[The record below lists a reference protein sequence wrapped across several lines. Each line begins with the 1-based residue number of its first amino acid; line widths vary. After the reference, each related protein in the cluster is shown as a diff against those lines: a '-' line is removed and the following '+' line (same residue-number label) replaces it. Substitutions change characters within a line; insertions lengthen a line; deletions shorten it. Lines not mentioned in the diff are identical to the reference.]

1 MFDRFLR
8 LLVLVSV
15 LLLLSGREIPRIE
28 KSVKGPTISMARH
41 AQIVAF
47 RNQAADEKEEQ
58 DDTQQKGSS
67 KGESFVGLKIDASS
81 VPEPKKAS
89 PRVTSLPLD
98 FSEGEHVMLIGNT
111 LLDYAQFQGFFETLL
126 QQRFPSKKLVVRTLA
141 WSADEVDV
149 QPRPDSFGSLK
160 QHLSVQKADL
170 ILAAY
175 GFNESFAGPDGLAE
189 FQRRLD
195 TFLAEL
201 KSRAFNGTT
210 SPRIVLLSP
219 IASEDIEGVAAGE
232 MNNHR
237 IEIYTAAMKA
247 AAARHEVGFVDLFG
261 PTRVAYQQS
270 EEALTRNGV
279 HLNEQGYR
287 AFATALYRGLF
298 RESAPSFNE
307 QLRQEVLEKN
317 RQFHYRYRPVNS
329 FYYVGGRSKRYG
341 QLDFLPAMARL
352 DVMIDNRDNRIW
364 RLASGEEIP
373 DAIDDS
379 NAPPLPPAE
388 ESRGANKWLSPDD
401 ELAAFKV
408 DPRFQVNCF
417 ASEEDFPELACPIQ
431 MRWDSHGRL
440 WVSTSRTY
448 PHVYPG
454 NEPNDQLLILE
465 DQDGDGKADRCSV
478 FATGLHI
485 PLSFEFGDGGV
496 YVSEAPHLTFLKD
509 TDGDGKADL
518 RRRVLTGFGTED
530 SHHALHDIVWT
541 PDGDLMARESIFH
554 HSQVETPYGPI
565 RLANS
570 GWFRYRPST
579 HRLTTFGMYH
589 STNPWGVTFDDW
601 GQHLASHPIFAT
613 AFHAVN
619 PDYPIAHPRPAGLPA
634 YSGVCG
640 QEFVDMAHFP
650 DELQGE
656 YFIKVRYKPTNRVE
670 IHKWVEHQNHY
681 REEYQSDLIYSS
693 NLSFIPVDLRY
704 GPRGAMYVCDWYNP
718 IKGHSQYSLRDSRR
732 DRQSGRIWRITA
744 VDRPLMEPPAIAGE
758 SVHDLLEILKRREYR
773 YRYWAKREL
782 RDMDPV
788 AVRKALDRWVDALD
802 KDDPRYRHHQ
812 LEAIWMYRNIDAVNT
827 VLLREVLACEE
838 HHARAAATRQ
848 LRYWHIHLPDV
859 NQLLS
864 RSAND
869 GNGLVRLEA
878 VIAASYIGTRAA
890 LDVLLEAANHPRD
903 THMDYALTCAIGSRD
918 LRPLWNGNPDYSG
931 VPRLLKMMKAKSEF
945 VERKPNAS
953 QAEFDKQ
960 AGLKQIAISCVPERM
975 RFTLTEF
982 VVTPGQPIKLVFT
995 NPDATDHNLVFV
1007 TPGSLEAVGM
1017 AANNMARDPKFANSN
1032 FIPAEEATKILR
1044 HTPMIGPTRKS
1055 KIHVLRFRAP
1065 RKPGVFPY
1073 VCTFP
1078 GHWIVMKGHMVVA
1091 ETAADA
1097 KLLLAEARKDSR
1109 FVRDWKVDDLAK
1121 DVESLSGRSF
1131 EMGKR
1136 VFSMTRCHV
1145 CHSVNGN
1152 GVKLAP
1158 DLTEVA
1164 KKYKGIK
1171 LLEQVI
1177 APSTELNEKF
1187 RTYQFLMRD
1196 GRVIAGTIFKDEPDA
1211 YQVIPNLLNPRL
1223 LLVVPKNQ
1231 VDEKLPSKISS
1242 MPESLLNGLTRE
1254 QILDLMAYLQA
1265 GGKAEDPVFK

>member
-1 MFDRFLR
+1 MFDSLLR
-8 LLVLVSV
+8 PLLLITLPV
-15 LLLLSGREIPRIE
+15 LLSG
-28 KSVKGPTISMARH
+28 
-41 AQIVAF
+41 QIAS
-47 RNQAADEKEEQ
+47 
-58 DDTQQKGSS
+58 TQQPAEKKQEQGASRA
-67 KGESFVGLKIDASS
+67 ESFVGLKIDANS
-81 VPEPKKAS
+81 VPEPKKVES
-89 PRVTSLPLD
+89 RVTTLPLE
-98 FSEGEHVMLIGNT
+98 FSGGEHVMLIGNT
-111 LLDYAQFQGFFETLL
+111 LLDYAQFEGFFETLL
-126 QQRFPSKKLVVRTLA
+126 QQRFPDKKLVVRTLA
-141 WSADEVDV
+141 WSADEVDL
-149 QPRPDSFGSLK
+149 QPRPDAFGSLN
-160 QHLSVQKADL
+160 QHLSVQKADV

-175 GFNESFAGPDGLAE
+175 GFNESFGGTDGLVK
-189 FQRRLD
+189 FQQRLD
-195 TFLAEL
+195 TFLTEL
-201 KSRAFNGTT
+201 KSRAYNGSTA
-210 SPRIVLLSP
+210 PRIVLLSP
-219 IASEDIEGVAAGE
+219 IASEDIEEVAAGE
-232 MNNHR
+232 MNNNR
-237 IEIYTAAMKA
+237 IEIYMAVMRD
-247 AAARHEVGFVDLFG
+247 AAARHDVGFVDLFG
-261 PTRVAYQQS
+261 PTRTAY
-270 EEALTRNGV
+270 EEAESPLTRNGV

-287 AFATALYRGLF
+287 AFSSALYRGLF
-298 RESAPSFNE
+298 EESAPEVNE

-352 DVMIDNRDNRIW
+352 DVMINNRDNRIW
-364 RLASGEEIP
+364 TLGAGGELAKE
-373 DAIDDS
+373 IDDS

-401 ELAAFKV
+401 EMAAFKV
-408 DPRFQVNCF
+408 DPRFRVNCF

-431 MRWDSHGRL
+431 MRWDSKGRL

-454 NEPNDQLLILE
+454 NEPNDELLILE
-465 DQDGDGKADRCSV
+465 DRDGDGKADQCSV
-478 FATGLHI
+478 FASGLHI

-518 RRRVLTGFGTED
+518 RRHVLTGFGTED

-554 HSQVETPYGPI
+554 HSQVETAYGPV

-579 HRLTTFGMYH
+579 KRLTTFGMYH

-601 GQHLASHPIFAT
+601 GQHLASHPIFAS

-619 PDYPIAHPRPAGLPA
+619 PAYPAAHPRPGGLPA

-640 QEFVDMAHFP
+640 QEFVDMSHFP

-681 REEYQSDLIYSS
+681 REQYQSDLIYSS

-744 VDRPLMEPPAIAGE
+744 ADRPLMDPPAIDGE
-758 SVHDLLEILKRREYR
+758 SIDNLLEILKRREYR

-782 RDMDPV
+782 RDKDPA
-788 AVRKALDRWVDALD
+788 AVRQALDRWVAALE
-802 KDDPRYRHHQ
+802 KDDPRFRHHQ
-812 LEAIWMYRNIDAVNT
+812 VEAIWMYRNIDAVNT
-827 VLLREVLACEE
+827 ELLLEVLACEE

-848 LRYWHIHLPDV
+848 LRYWHPHLPDAIDV
-859 NQLLS
+859 LR
-864 RSAND
+864 RSATD
-869 GNGLVRLEA
+869 ENGLVRLEA
-878 VIAASYIGTRAA
+878 VIATSYIGTRAA
-890 LDVLLEAANHPRD
+890 LDVLLEAAALPRD
-903 THMDYALTCAIGSRD
+903 EHMNYALSCALGSRD
-918 LRPLWNGNPDYSG
+918 LRPLWSGNPDYAR
-931 VPRLLKMMKAKSEF
+931 VPRLLVQMKSKSEF
-945 VERKPNAS
+945 VERKRNAN
-953 QAEFDKQ
+953 QAAFDKQ
-960 AGLKQIAISCVPERM
+960 AGLKQVAISCVPERM
-975 RFTLTEF
+975 RYTLTEF
-982 VVTPGQPIKLVFT
+982 VVTPEQPIKLVFT

-1017 AANNMARDPKFANSN
+1017 AANNMARDPQFANSD
-1032 FIPAEEATKILR
+1032 FIPAEQEQKIMR

-1055 KIHVLRFRAP
+1055 KIHVLRFKAP
-1065 RKPGVFPY
+1065 RRPGVYPY

-1091 ETAADA
+1091 ENAAEA
-1097 KLLLAEARKDSR
+1097 KLLLAEARKQDR
-1109 FVRDWKVDDLAK
+1109 FVRDWKVEDLAK
-1121 DVESLSGRSF
+1121 DVENLSGRSY
-1131 EMGKR
+1131 EMGKHIFA
-1136 VFSMTRCHV
+1136 VGRCDL
-1145 CHSVNGN
+1145 CHSVDGN

-1164 KKYKGIK
+1164 KKYKGLK
-1171 LLEQVI
+1171 LLQQI
-1177 APSTELNEKF
+1177 ITPSTELNEKF
-1187 RTYQFLMRD
+1187 RTYQFLMSD
-1196 GRVIAGTIFKDEPDA
+1196 GRVVAGTISKDEPDA
-1211 YQVIPNLLNPRL
+1211 YQVIPNLLNPRRV
-1223 LLVVPKNQ
+1223 LVLPKNQ
-1231 VDEKLPSKISS
+1231 VDEKLPSRISS

-1254 QILDLMAYLQA
+1254 QILDLVAYLQA
-1265 GGKAEDPVFK
+1265 GGKADNPVFK